1 MSAPNAFLT
10 AFFAI
15 PKGSSTGRAHGRR
28 YIVSRTE
35 FSDGK
40 SQKLVARAL
49 DGSDYISLNL
59 YLTKR
64 GSLLRPCEMPA
75 EKVTEFVLDFAP
87 DT

>member
-1 MSAPNAFLT
+1 MSASEAFLT

-15 PKGSSTGRAHGRR
+15 PKGSSTGHAHGRR

-35 FSDGK
+35 FSGGK
-40 SQKLVARAL
+40 SQKLAARAL